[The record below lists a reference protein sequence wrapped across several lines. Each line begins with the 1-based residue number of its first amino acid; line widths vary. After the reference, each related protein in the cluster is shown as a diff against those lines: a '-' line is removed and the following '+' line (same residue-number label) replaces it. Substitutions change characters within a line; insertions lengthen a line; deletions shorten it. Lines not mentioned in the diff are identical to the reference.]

1 MVARYSPPLCLLYKP
16 RVNLKI
22 THAITF
28 RRVLAIRYKDDK
40 TPRSIEPHA
49 YGRGRKG
56 GEILLAWQRHG
67 ASGSRSFG
75 WRHFDVD
82 EIASIESRD
91 ESFAGPRSNYRADST
106 TLTEIFSEI
115 GT

>member
-1 MVARYSPPLCLLYKP
+1 M
-16 RVNLKI
+16 NLKI
-22 THAITF
+22 THAITW
-28 RRVLAIRYKDDK
+28 RRLLAIRYKDDK

-56 GEILLAWQRHG
+56 NEILLAWQRHG

-82 EIASIESRD
+82 DITSIESQ
-91 ESFAGPRSNYRADST
+91 EETFTGPRSSYRADDT
-106 TLTEIFSEI
+106 TLVELFSQLKD
-115 GT
+115 

>member
-1 MVARYSPPLCLLYKP
+1 M
-16 RVNLKI
+16 NLKI

-28 RRVLAIRYKDDK
+28 RHLLAIRYKDDK
-40 TPRSIEPHA
+40 TPRAIEPHA

-56 GEILLAWQRHG
+56 NEILLAWQRHG

-82 EIASIESRD
+82 EISSIESQD
-91 ESFAGPRSNYRADST
+91 ETFKGPRSSYRANDT
-106 TLTEIFSEI
+106 TLTEIFCQLED
-115 GT
+115 